1 MTEFIVKYWLEVTF
15 TGILGVLTLGFKKFS
30 KSIKLELAESITK
43 EVSGT
48 LVSEI
53 EDQKILKLAMQAM
66 LRDRLIQS
74 YNHFTEKGCCA
85 IHDRDNVI
93 NMYTQYHNLGAN
105 GVIDGLMGELMELPV
120 ANKKC

>member
-30 KSIKLELAESITK
+30 KSVKSELAESITK
-43 EVSGT
+43 EVSET

-74 YNHFTEKGCCA
+74 YNYFIEKGCCA

-93 NMYTQYHNLGAN
+93 NMYNQYHNLGAN
-105 GVIDGLMGELMELPV
+105 GVIDGLMYELMELPV